1 MNSNRVLPRHTMIR
15 PNAGTEAP
23 RTVTSDDYPLVEIIP
38 EPALGGHWLV
48 LHTAPDVPAEGASMR
63 FIVEGEALV
72 LIASRMLESYYIRT
86 TLPATSAAN
95 RHPVTV
101 YTATDHLAR

>member
-1 MNSNRVLPRHTMIR
+1 MNANRVLPRHTMIL
-15 PNAGTEAP
+15 PNAGAEPA
-23 RTVTSDDYPLVEIIP
+23 RTVTSDDYPLVEFIP

-86 TLPATSAAN
+86 QLPAASATD

-101 YTATDHLAR
+101 YTSTDHLAR